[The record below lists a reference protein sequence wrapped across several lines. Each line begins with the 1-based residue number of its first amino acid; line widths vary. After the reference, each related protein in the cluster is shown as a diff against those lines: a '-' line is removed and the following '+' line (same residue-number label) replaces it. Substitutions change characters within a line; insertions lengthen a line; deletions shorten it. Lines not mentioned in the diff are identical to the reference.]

1 MAVNAPVAPA
11 ELKSNLND
19 PLVIAEKI
27 KAQYPTAVE
36 AANAQGIVVQGEQ
49 LLEVARYLHD
59 TPELGFDYLHNVTS
73 VDYPDRLEVVY
84 HVSNLAR
91 GGTPLTLK
99 VNAARQ
105 DPAVPS
111 LVPVYRGANFQ
122 EREVYDMMGVRFLG
136 HPNLRRILLWDGFE
150 GFPLRKDYKE
160 PYYEDER
167 KPFGTRWDQGH
178 HVIAEDRNPWH
189 DNVKYPASF
198 DAVGYKPQR
207 DTVRTVG
214 AEDAV
219 ATKLRTDKLVL
230 NIGPQHPSTHGVLR
244 LKVTLDGETVVAA
257 EPVLGYLHRN
267 HEKIGERNTYLQNI
281 PFTDR
286 LDYITSMANNLA
298 YVVGVEKLM
307 GIKAPE
313 RAEYLRVIMAEL
325 TRWISHIAAIGF
337 IYNDLGAFYT
347 PLLYGLEERELVLD
361 LFEAASGSRM
371 MCNYMRFGGV
381 ARDVPEGFL
390 DKVQYLV
397 TERFPRRMDELEA
410 YMVGNELFTARARN
424 IGILPR
430 DLAINYS
437 AAGPVLRASGVKYD
451 LRRADPYS
459 IYDRFEFDVPVGT
472 VGDMHDRFTVRIAE
486 MRESVKILKQALAQ
500 IPAGEIMTGKKN
512 YQIRVPKG
520 EVYGRAENPK
530 GELGFFMVSDG
541 TPNPYRYHVRAP
553 AFINLTALNE
563 MVVGH
568 KIADLIVILGSLDVV
583 MGEVDR

>member
-27 KAQYPTAVE
+27 KAQYPTAIE
-36 AANAQGIVVQGEQ
+36 AANAQGIVVKGEQ